1 MSNNI
6 FIIDVFV
13 AIAASAFITLKAA
26 EFRRALKLGRE
37 EKLPGTI
44 RSVIRCL
51 VGRGRT
57 FNKNDGGLWYM
68 VVLAAGGAYIMVE
81 LALAILDVQAPLL
94 AKFSLLASVLVLAGS
109 SWFIVSAVLKKV
121 REGYW
126 MDMLPIAALPLL
138 ALNRIYHYTSPGG
151 IYQQHLLFYF
161 AVLYAAGAFPHGL
174 ASMVN
179 IYYKNRGPLGKSR
192 PFDLATDPLG
202 ADTVEDLPWKSI
214 LDGLACA
221 NCGRCQNNCPAS
233 MSGKLLSPRQIVQ
246 KVLRQTHAT
255 LKKSCPQSLHDVIS
269 QEEIWACSMCM
280 ACVKNCPLYIG
291 HVNIILELRRSTVL
305 KKAQFPAETHT
316 MLRNLEL
323 YGDAQGV
330 GAANR
335 HQFTLDLALPQVTE
349 TPGAEYLLW
358 FGCSPEYIPDYKRT
372 IRNMVHI
379 LEKAE
384 VSFAVLGK
392 DEFCCGDPARRQ
404 GEEEIFQNIARKNIE
419 KLNELGI
426 KKIITMCP
434 HCFNTMKRVYP
445 EFNGNFQVQHST
457 ELVEQLFDEG
467 RLDLKYP
474 IDKKIT
480 MHDPCYLGRVNNLT
494 GGVRKIITAIP
505 GTEFQE
511 LPRNK
516 QNSYCCGGG
525 GAQMWLHESPGNRI
539 STLRAQE
546 ILATGC
552 QLTATACPYC
562 LAMLGSEMKSCDES
576 GEFKFMDVI
585 DMAAYSIGCDCEG

>member
-1 MSNNI
+1 MLNNI
-6 FIIDVFV
+6 FIIDFLV
-13 AIAASAFITLKAA
+13 AIAASAFITLKAV
-26 EFRRALKLGRE
+26 EFRRALQLGRE
-37 EKLPGTI
+37 ETLPGTM

-57 FNKNDGGLWYM
+57 FNINDGGLWYM
-68 VVLAAGGAYIMVE
+68 VVLAGGGAYIMAE
-81 LALAILDVQAPLL
+81 LALSLMAEPLL
-94 AKFSLLASVLVLAGS
+94 PTTISLFASVVVLAGS
-109 SWFIVSAVLKKV
+109 MWFIVSSVKKKV

-126 MDMLPIAALPLL
+126 MDMLPIIALPLV
-138 ALNRIYHYTSPGG
+138 ALNRMYHYTSSGG
-151 IYQQHLLFYF
+151 IYEQHLFYYF
-161 AVLYAAGAFPHGL
+161 AVLFVAGAFPHGL

-192 PFDLATDPLG
+192 PFDLKTGPLG
-202 ADTVEDLPWKSI
+202 ATTVEDLPWKI
-214 LDGLACA
+214 VLDGLACA
-221 NCGRCQNNCPAS
+221 NCGRCQDNCPAS

-246 KVLRQTHAT
+246 KVLRQTRAT
-255 LKKSCPQSLHDVIS
+255 LKESCPQSLHDVIS

-305 KKAQFPAETHT
+305 KQAQFPAETHT

-323 YGDAQGV
+323 YGDAQGL

-335 HQFTLDLALPQVTE
+335 QQWALDLSLPHITKTSQ
-349 TPGAEYLLW
+349 PEYLLW

-379 LEKAE
+379 LEKAK
-384 VSFAVLGK
+384 VSFGVLGK
-392 DEFCCGDPARRQ
+392 DELCCGDPARRQ
-404 GEEEIFQNIARKNIE
+404 GEEEVFQNLTRKNVE
-419 KLNELGI
+419 KLNGLGI
-426 KKIITMCP
+426 KKIIAMCP

-445 EFNGNFQVQHST
+445 EFNGNFQVQHAT
-457 ELVEQLFDEG
+457 ELIEQLIDEA
-467 RLDLKYP
+467 RLDFKYP

-494 GGVRKIITAIP
+494 GGVRKIINAIP
-505 GTEFQE
+505 GTEFME

-516 QNSYCCGGG
+516 ENSYCCGGG

-539 STLRAQE
+539 STLRVQE
-546 ILATGC
+546 IQAKGC
-552 QLTATACPYC
+552 RLTATACPYC

-576 GEFKFMDVI
+576 GEFEFMDVI
-585 DMAAYSIGCDCEG
+585 DMAAYSTGCDCEG